1 MTKKQLALKYTRQC
15 AYQKENADRIK
26 ARKLRK
32 RINDPAKYM
41 LDTKRRTCKVIG
53 VEFSLSASDITPLPS
68 VCPVLGIKLDYAI
81 CSGKKGPRD
90 NSPSI
95 DRILPRV
102 GYVSGNVQIISVR
115 ANRIKTDA
123 TPEELK
129 KVADYM
135 QRITCQS

>member
-81 CSGKKGPRD
+81 CSGKKRAKRQL
-90 NSPSI
+90 SFYRSYPSAS
-95 DRILPRV
+95 RLCV
-102 GYVSGNVQIISVR
+102 GQC
-115 ANRIKTDA
+115 ANYICTSKSHQD
-123 TPEELK
+123 
-129 KVADYM
+129 
-135 QRITCQS
+135 